1 MRKFQTTILAGS
13 SLLLLAACATTP
25 TGPMIPVA
33 PGPNKSADAF
43 AADDAACQ
51 QFAANRVQG
60 HVEGANNH
68 QAVNGVLGAALGA
81 GIGAAVAHS
90 PATGAAIGAG
100 AGGLL
105 GTAAGAGWD
114 QGAIQRHYDM
124 AYAGCMSSRGNR
136 VAGGPPM
143 RPNRPGWYARHGYG
157 PPPPPPGYGPGYNQP
172 PPPPPNDGDDQG
184 PPPPPPP
191 SGS

>member
-1 MRKFQTTILAGS
+1 MRKFQTSILAGT

-51 QFAANRVQG
+51 QFAAARVQG
-60 HVEGANNH
+60 HVQGANNH
-68 QAVNGVLGAALGA
+68 EITNGVIGAALGA
-81 GIGAAVAHS
+81 GIGAAVAHT

-124 AYAGCMSSRGNR
+124 VYGGCMSSRGNR
-136 VAGGPPM
+136 VAGGPP
-143 RPNRPGWYARHGYG
+143 RPRGPGWYARHGYG
-157 PPPPPPGYGPGYNQP
+157 PPPPPPGSYGP
-172 PPPPPNDGDDQG
+172 PPPPDDQG